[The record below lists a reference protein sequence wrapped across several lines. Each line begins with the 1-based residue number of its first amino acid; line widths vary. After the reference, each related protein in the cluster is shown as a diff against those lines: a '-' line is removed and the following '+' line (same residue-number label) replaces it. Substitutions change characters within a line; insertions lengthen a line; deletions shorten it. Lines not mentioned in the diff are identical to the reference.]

1 MRGAAEDR
9 CMKENR
15 EEGLTLAPYLALS
28 RDLSAL
34 LTPAPPDDR
43 FRAQLYGSLIDHARR
58 RQSQPL
64 LLPLMEEDPE
74 TGIPRRVVRWVTNV
88 PGQDRRWVWGAA
100 AVGSAV
106 SLAGLVTYVWHRR
119 GSRAA

>member
-1 MRGAAEDR
+1 
-9 CMKENR
+9 MKENR
-15 EEGLTLAPYLALS
+15 EDGLTLAPYLALS

-34 LTPAPPDDR
+34 LTPVSPDDQ
-43 FRAQLYGSLIDHARR
+43 FRAQLYDSLVDRARR
-58 RQSQPL
+58 QQSQPL
-64 LLPLMEEDPE
+64 LLPLTEDDSD
-74 TGIPRRVVRWVTNV
+74 TRIPRRVVRWVANV

-106 SLAGLVTYVWHRR
+106 SFAGLVTYVWHRR